1 MSALGKIPPLWSMIK
16 WSSSPRNHPLKVDGD
31 AFMSEQPWEFAAPP
45 DLTSVKD
52 KIAAYDEDIWEFYKK
67 LTNPYELIF
76 TTTGKWATPA
86 SVCMLHPLSRSYF
99 KMVEILQVA
108 GVFGRFINQ
117 NMRTAHV
124 CEGPGG
130 FIQAVYD
137 QADRARK
144 RVTQTVA
151 MTLKPT
157 ENQVPGWKRAVN
169 FLKKNQQ
176 IKILYGASGTG
187 DILNAANRESFYGEC
202 NGLIHIVTAD
212 GGVDFAT
219 NYVEQEKTIYP
230 LLVASS
236 VMALKC
242 LIEGGVYV
250 LKIFDSF
257 TRPTEDLILGLGA
270 AFQSWTLYK
279 PATSRPCNSEQYFIG
294 VGYRKGSCATLIQTL
309 ESILVHP
316 YLPHKL
322 WTDESFSDSQR
333 SAYRELQIERAA
345 KQVSTIDYTLS
356 LVDTIDADAE
366 KALWETNIKASKEF
380 CTAFHLPAVIQLPVA
395 KVCRPVPVPAPAP
408 APTSP

>member
-1 MSALGKIPPLWSMIK
+1 
-16 WSSSPRNHPLKVDGD
+16 
-31 AFMSEQPWEFAAPP
+31 
-45 DLTSVKD
+45 
-52 KIAAYDEDIWEFYKK
+52 
-67 LTNPYELIF
+67 
-76 TTTGKWATPA
+76 
-86 SVCMLHPLSRSYF
+86 
-99 KMVEILQVA
+99 
-108 GVFGRFINQ
+108 
-117 NMRTAHV
+117 
-124 CEGPGG
+124 
-130 FIQAVYD
+130 
-137 QADRARK
+137 
-144 RVTQTVA
+144 
-151 MTLKPT
+151 
-157 ENQVPGWKRAVN
+157 VN

-250 LKIFDSF
+250 LKIFDGF

-322 WTDESFSDSQR
+322 WTDESFSDIQR

-395 KVCRPVPVPAPAP
+395 KVCRPVPVPVPAP

>member
-1 MSALGKIPPLWSMIK
+1 MIK

-137 QADRARK
+137 QADRSRK

-157 ENQVPGWKRAVN
+157 
-169 FLKKNQQ
+169 
-176 IKILYGASGTG
+176 
-187 DILNAANRESFYGEC
+187 
-202 NGLIHIVTAD
+202 
-212 GGVDFAT
+212 
-219 NYVEQEKTIYP
+219 
-230 LLVASS
+230 
-236 VMALKC
+236 
-242 LIEGGVYV
+242 
-250 LKIFDSF
+250 
-257 TRPTEDLILGLGA
+257 
-270 AFQSWTLYK
+270 
-279 PATSRPCNSEQYFIG
+279 
-294 VGYRKGSCATLIQTL
+294 
-309 ESILVHP
+309 
-316 YLPHKL
+316 
-322 WTDESFSDSQR
+322 
-333 SAYRELQIERAA
+333 
-345 KQVSTIDYTLS
+345 
-356 LVDTIDADAE
+356 
-366 KALWETNIKASKEF
+366 
-380 CTAFHLPAVIQLPVA
+380 
-395 KVCRPVPVPAPAP
+395 
-408 APTSP
+408 